1 MPATPGVTLLT
12 DFYVLSRVF
21 CLLPFLL
28 SLHNLPV
35 FCLAAVLILLFLTS
49 PNPDLVSLRI
59 LNVQVEWD
67 PVEWQRTA
75 RPTTSTCPAGGNN
88 SGRHRLRKYFSCWSD
103 STCWD
108 FLSRDG
114 WSTNCKR
121 NWRWVSCLCVC
132 VCSYLHESYFFG
144 RITTLPH
151 SAQINFMCPIKF
163 ECASQV

>member
-1 MPATPGVTLLT
+1 MWLC
-12 DFYVLSRVF
+12 S
-21 CLLPFLL
+21 
-28 SLHNLPV
+28 
-35 FCLAAVLILLFLTS
+35 LTS
-49 PNPDLVSLRI
+49 TSCLVFSAFFVFSCLSTTCLSFASLPLWSFCFLRHLTLTSSVRI

-75 RPTTSTCPAGGNN
+75 RPTTPTCPAGRNEG
-88 SGRHRLRKYFSCWSD
+88 GRQRPRKYFSCWWD

-108 FLSRDG
+108 FLSRGG
-114 WSTNCKR
+114 WSINCKR
-121 NWRWVSCLCVC
+121 KWRWVSCLC

-144 RITTLPH
+144 RITTSPH